1 MIRSM
6 TGFGRGEYRD
16 EKRVITVELKSV
28 NHRFSDINVK
38 MPRRYTFAEEKI
50 KAKVRE
56 YARRGKIDCS
66 VMVDNVAESDVR
78 ITLNRPALEQYLNN
92 LKAMKGEYSLSGDI
106 TLDLVASLPDV
117 MRQMPEIEDQE
128 EMTKCLLA
136 AVEEAAKNLE
146 STRME
151 EGARLAEDLLMR
163 GKTVLGLAE
172 KIEERSETVP
182 AKYRDK
188 LKARIE
194 ELLEGTGVELPEER
208 LAVEV
213 AVFADKCNITEEIT
227 RLKSHVEQLGSI
239 IGSGRGAEGKELD
252 FLIQEMNREANTIGS
267 KANDLEVTNLMLKL
281 KAEVEKI
288 REQVQNIE

>member
-6 TGFGRGEYRD
+6 TGFGRGEYSD

>member
-28 NHRFSDINVK
+28 NHRFSDINIK

>member
-6 TGFGRGEYRD
+6 TGFGRGEYSD
-16 EKRVITVELKSV
+16 EKRVITVELRSV

-56 YARRGKIDCS
+56 FARRGKIDCS
-66 VMVDNVAESDVR
+66 VMVDNVGESDVR
-78 ITLNRPALEQYLNN
+78 IALNRPALEQYLSN
-92 LKAMKGEYSLSGDI
+92 LSAMKAEYNLAGDV

-117 MRQMPEIEDQE
+117 MKQMPEIDDQE

-151 EGARLAEDLLMR
+151 EGGRLAEDLLMR
-163 GKTVLGLAE
+163 GRTVLDLAE
-172 KIEERSETVP
+172 KIEERAETVP
-182 AKYRDK
+182 ARYKEK
-188 LKARIE
+188 LRARIE
-194 ELLEGTGVELPEER
+194 ELLEGTGTEVPEER

-227 RLKSHVEQLGSI
+227 RLKSHVEQLDSI

>member
-28 NHRFSDINVK
+28 NHRFSDINIK

-117 MRQMPEIEDQE
+117 MRQMPETEDQE